1 MPTCCGD
8 RAAGGLRSDGG
19 FVCLGI
25 MVDGDVRA
33 AYVERAA
40 EYIDVLGSVE
50 QMSELDR
57 QRIGDWSASVDGLVI
72 DAGCGPGHWTDFL
85 ARRGVRVLGVDL
97 VPDFIASAR
106 ERFPAVPFVVG
117 SLREPLAESLREP
130 SRERL
135 CECFSDAS
143 RASLRHLRERDDI
156 VGSDG
161 AAGILAWYSL
171 IHLPPEELPSV
182 LASLARELRPR
193 GRLLLGFFEGEAAE
207 PFAHA
212 ITTAYFWS
220 VERMSEMLGV
230 VGFDVI
236 DVATRRDEGSRP
248 HASLSAI
255 LRQASA
261 PCP

>member
-1 MPTCCGD
+1 
-8 RAAGGLRSDGG
+8 
-19 FVCLGI
+19 
-25 MVDGDVRA
+25 MVDGEVRA

-50 QMSELDR
+50 QLSELDR

-106 ERFPAVPFVVG
+106 ERFPGVPFVVG
-117 SLREPLAESLREP
+117 SLREPL
-130 SRERL
+130 RERL

-171 IHLPPEELPSV
+171 IHLPPEELPPV

-220 VERMSEMLGV
+220 VERMSEMLGG

-236 DVATRRDEGSRP
+236 DVETRRDDGARP

-255 LRQASA
+255 LRQASV
-261 PCP
+261 PGP